1 MTERDKV
8 TVDDIIGIVHTD
20 ETTNSVEEVKKLRGR
35 TNERFIVDTT
45 GTLIDMVT
53 RDTFDY
59 VSDVVDLLN
68 SLNEENEQ
76 LKKDCSNLIDDNT
89 EYVSE
94 MNHIKQVIKEAYNNE
109 RTQLGKSVLKQ
120 LMEAIQ

>member
-20 ETTNSVEEVKKLRGR
+20 KTTNSVEEVKKLRGR

-76 LKKDCSNLIDDNT
+76 LKEEIKAKDKIIEL
-89 EYVSE
+89 YYE
-94 MNHIKQVIKEAYNNE
+94 MVKE
-109 RTQLGKSVLKQ
+109 
-120 LMEAIQ
+120 